1 MVVWFIG
8 QDLCLKAEKRRRA
21 NRQRKSERIK
31 AFEYS
36 TGKRML
42 SDNKL

>member
-1 MVVWFIG
+1 MIVWFIG
-8 QDLCLKAEKRRRA
+8 QDFCLKAEKYRSA

-31 AFEYS
+31 ASEYS

-42 SDNKL
+42 SDNKH